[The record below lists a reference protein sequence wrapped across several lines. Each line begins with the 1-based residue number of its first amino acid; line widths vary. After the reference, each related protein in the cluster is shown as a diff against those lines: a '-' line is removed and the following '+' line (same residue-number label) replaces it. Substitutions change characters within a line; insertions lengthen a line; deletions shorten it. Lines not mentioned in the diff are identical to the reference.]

1 MPGDFGAEDTLWL
14 VDELNQRGLMYLH
27 ISEPDYAGA
36 ASLSDAYRV
45 EIRRRF
51 KQAIIGAGL
60 YTPAK
65 ANRLIEAGL
74 IDAAAFGRDFIAN
87 PDLPERFAC
96 DAELNPYRGELAYG
110 GGAAGYTDYPFLE
123 TQCEGA
129 THD

>member
-1 MPGDFGAEDTLWL
+1 MTTEEVSRVVAPLIRKYDWSVQQLGYG
-14 VDELNQRGLMYLH
+14 VRLNVTDG
-27 ISEPDYAGA
+27 S
-36 ASLSDAYRV
+36 
-45 EIRRRF
+45 
-51 KQAIIGAGL
+51 KQASVDITGGEDIESE
-60 YTPAK
+60 

-87 PDLPERFAC
+87 PDLPERFATR
-96 DAELNPYRGELAYG
+96 AELNLYRGELAYG